1 MKEPASLLPEAM
13 CFLGHI
19 SPASSSLKPR
29 GEVSLVPNQML
40 PKCVIAKR
48 ETAGLGEAGVYNQTR
63 LPVTAL
69 MGSLS
74 PDGHPLASLHLAENA
89 DKHVADWSARD
100 VPLGDVMIEG
110 T

>member
-13 CFLGHI
+13 CCLGHI
-19 SPASSSLKPR
+19 PPASSSLKPM
-29 GEVSLVPNQML
+29 GEVSPVPNQML

-48 ETAGLGEAGVYNQTR
+48 ETAGLREAGVYKQTR
-63 LPVTAL
+63 LPVKAL

-89 DKHVADWSARD
+89 EKHVSGWSAGA
-100 VPLGDVMIEG
+100 VPLGDTMMEG